1 MRVQPERPSTL
12 EPLNLA
18 TLARYLRPTRPSRS
32 PMAETPQTVPAPAA
46 ALVSAADP
54 LAHYPPWAREL
65 ARRYFTKTINQF
77 ILHGN
82 VRDLVPTEAESGR
95 AYLPLRQFL
104 SDDLFAGRDVVVFY
118 DRSDGIHFLDAESR
132 RDFARAVSGYDS
144 LFGTDFAKRMPKDPP
159 RVFALLDN
167 YFRLRLADGKR
178 VACVIDYA
186 ETVVPMSEAASY
198 STEDRAAL
206 VTLQKWAHDPTLL
219 RADFTLVL
227 VAENLNDL
235 SRAFIQSPYNAEL
248 EVDLPDQTKRTE
260 FIAHFLSDAGPSG
273 AGTRARYDGLSD
285 VSDLALAQNTAGL
298 GYVQMRSILADVLEN
313 ERRLTFET
321 LSDKKKEL
329 IEAEAYGLLEF
340 VETDFG
346 LDSVAGHTEAKAHLR
361 AAAQAIKTGRP
372 DVMPMGYLVN
382 GPVGTGKTFL
392 ITSFAG
398 EIGIPMVMLKNFRSQ
413 WQGVTEGNLEKILT
427 LLRAMNPVAVMIDE
441 ADAALGDR
449 SAQGDSG
456 VSSRVF
462 GQIAQAMSDTRFRG
476 KIIWFLVTARPDL
489 MPVDLK
495 RQGRAEEHLA
505 LFYPSTREDRE
516 ELLRVMMKK
525 TGVDVAADQIPE
537 ALLDGER
544 TYSGADMEALLT
556 RAKFRA
562 ATDALAAER
571 AATDAP
577 ATAVLPATT
586 PADATDS
593 GDAPFDNAPT
603 EVAPSGDGAD
613 TVATSASPAG
623 AVEPAAPGTV
633 TRAILESV
641 VADFLPPTYPLQ
653 VELQNLVAVMECT
666 SRSMLPE
673 RFRSL
678 DREASVRRVEELKR
692 LIGER

>member
-1 MRVQPERPSTL
+1 
-12 EPLNLA
+12 
-18 TLARYLRPTRPSRS
+18 
-32 PMAETPQTVPAPAA
+32 MAET
-46 ALVSAADP
+46 AADP
-54 LAHYPPWAREL
+54 LAHYPVWAREL
-65 ARRYFTKTINQF
+65 ARRYFTKTLNQF
-77 ILHGN
+77 VLHGN
-82 VRDLVPTEAESGR
+82 VRDLVPAEDGR
-95 AYLPLRQFL
+95 GARTYLPLRQFL
-104 SDDLFAGRDVVVFY
+104 ADDLFAGRDVVVFY
-118 DRSDGIHFLDAESR
+118 DRSDGIHFQDAESR
-132 RDFARAVSGYDS
+132 KDFNRALSGYDTI
-144 LFGTDFAKRMPKDPP
+144 FGTEYAKKLPKDPA

-178 VACVIDYA
+178 IALVVDYA

-198 STEDRAAL
+198 SAEDRAAL
-206 VTLQKWAHDPTLL
+206 VTLQKWAHDPLLL

-235 SRAFIQSPYNAEL
+235 SRPFIQSPYNAEL
-248 EVDLPDQTKRTE
+248 EVSFPDLDERQSFARW
-260 FIAHFLSDAGPSG
+260 FLGQQHDG
-273 AGTRARYDGLSD
+273 RARFDALSD

-298 GYVQMRSILADVLEN
+298 GYVQLRSILADVLEN
-313 ERRLTFET
+313 ERRLTFDA
-321 LSDKKKEL
+321 LADKKKEL

-340 VETDFG
+340 VETDYT
-346 LDSVAGHTEAKAHLR
+346 LDLVAGHEEAKAHLR
-361 AAAQAIKTGRP
+361 AAAEAIKAGRP
-372 DVMPMGYLVN
+372 DVMPMGYLVA

-392 ITSFAG
+392 VTTFAG
-398 EIGIPMVMLKNFRSQ
+398 EIGIPMVKLKNFRSQ

-495 RQGRAEEHLA
+495 RQGRAEEHIG
-505 LFYPSTREDRE
+505 LFYPSTREDRV

-525 TGVDVAADQIPE
+525 TGVDVDLSDVPD

-562 ATDALAAER
+562 ATHALDADDTPVEDADESPTDEAP
-571 AATDAP
+571 AGGDGQASGDPATDEAE
-577 ATAVLPATT
+577 TSTN
-586 PADATDS
+586 
-593 GDAPFDNAPT
+593 G
-603 EVAPSGDGAD
+603 
-613 TVATSASPAG
+613 SASADGGG
-623 AVEPAAPGTV
+623 ANGRV
-633 TRAILESV
+633 TRDTLDAV
-641 VADFLPPTYPLQ
+641 VNDFVPPSYPLQ

-673 RFRSL
+673 RFRGL
-678 DREASVRRVEELKR
+678 DREATVRRIAELKR
-692 LIGER
+692 LIGDR

>member
-1 MRVQPERPSTL
+1 
-12 EPLNLA
+12 
-18 TLARYLRPTRPSRS
+18 
-32 PMAETPQTVPAPAA
+32 MAETLAAPAA
-46 ALVSAADP
+46 ASPADP
-54 LAHYPPWAREL
+54 LAHYPTWAREL

-82 VRDLVPTEAESGR
+82 VRDLVATDGAGDVPGR
-95 AYLPLRQFL
+95 AYVPLRQFL
-104 SDDLFAGRDVVVFY
+104 SEDLFAGRDLVVFY

-227 VAENLNDL
+227 IAENLNDL
-235 SRAFIQSPYNAEL
+235 SRPFIQSPYNAEL
-248 EVDLPDQTKRTE
+248 EITLPEQEQRTA
-260 FIAHFLSDAGPSG
+260 FIEWFLSDGGPSG
-273 AGTRARYDGLSD
+273 TGARARYQALSD
-285 VSDLALAQNTAGL
+285 VPDLALAQNTAGL
-298 GYVQMRSILADVLEN
+298 GYVQLRSILADVLEN
-313 ERRLTFET
+313 QRRLTFET

-340 VETDFG
+340 VESPFG
-346 LDSVAGHTEAKAHLR
+346 LDSVAGHGEAKAHLR
-361 AAAQAIKTGRP
+361 AAAAAIKTGRP

-505 LFYPSTREDRE
+505 LFYPSTRADRE
-516 ELLRVMMKK
+516 ELLHVMMRK
-525 TGVDVAADQIPE
+525 TGVSVAADQIPE

>member
-1 MRVQPERPSTL
+1 
-12 EPLNLA
+12 
-18 TLARYLRPTRPSRS
+18 
-32 PMAETPQTVPAPAA
+32 MAETQTIPDSALAPASPAPPSPA
-46 ALVSAADP
+46 AADP
-54 LAHYPPWAREL
+54 LAHYPLWAREL

-82 VRDLVPTEAESGR
+82 VRDLVPAETEPTAGGTPGR

-104 SDDLFAGRDVVVFY
+104 SEDLFAGRDLVVFY

-178 VACVIDYA
+178 IACVIDYA

-235 SRAFIQSPYNAEL
+235 SRPFIQSPYNAEL
-248 EVDLPDQTKRTE
+248 EVQLPDQAQRTA
-260 FIAHFLSDAGPSG
+260 FIEWFLSAEGPSG
-273 AGTRARYDGLSD
+273 VDARTRYAALSD
-285 VSDLALAQNTAGL
+285 VPDLALSLNTAGL
-298 GYVQMRSILADVLEN
+298 GYVQLRSILADVLEN
-313 ERRLTFET
+313 KRRLTFET

-340 VETDFG
+340 VEADYG
-346 LDSVAGHTEAKAHLR
+346 LDLVAGHAEAKAHLR
-361 AAAQAIKTGRP
+361 AAAEAIKSGRQ

-516 ELLRVMMKK
+516 ELLRVMMRK
-525 TGVDVAADQIPE
+525 TGVDVAASEIPE

-562 ATDALAAER
+562 ATHALDAADPAA
-571 AATDAP
+571 
-577 ATAVLPATT
+577 
-586 PADATDS
+586 
-593 GDAPFDNAPT
+593 
-603 EVAPSGDGAD
+603 DGARPG
-613 TVATSASPAG
+613 AS
-623 AVEPAAPGTV
+623 APGASAPGAV
-633 TRAILESV
+633 TRAILEAV

-666 SRSMLPE
+666 SQSMLPE

-678 DREASVRRVEELKR
+678 DREATVRRVEELKR

>member
-1 MRVQPERPSTL
+1 
-12 EPLNLA
+12 
-18 TLARYLRPTRPSRS
+18 
-32 PMAETPQTVPAPAA
+32 MAETQTIPDA
-46 ALVSAADP
+46 AADP
-54 LAHYPPWAREL
+54 LAHYPTWAREL

-82 VRDLVPTEAESGR
+82 VRDLVQADVDGPGGAGGAGTAR

-104 SDDLFAGRDVVVFY
+104 SEDLFAGRDLVVFY
-118 DRSDGIHFLDAESR
+118 DRSDGIHFMDAESR

-235 SRAFIQSPYNAEL
+235 SRPFIQSPYNAEL
-248 EVDLPDQTKRTE
+248 EITLPEQEQRTAFVE
-260 FIAHFLSDAGPSG
+260 WFLSDGGPSG
-273 AGTRARYDGLSD
+273 TGARARYQALSD
-285 VSDLALAQNTAGL
+285 VPDLALAQNTAGL
-298 GYVQMRSILADVLEN
+298 GYVQLRSILADVLEN
-313 ERRLTFET
+313 QRRLTFET

-340 VETDFG
+340 VESPFG
-346 LDSVAGHTEAKAHLR
+346 LDSVAGHGEAKAHLR
-361 AAAQAIKTGRP
+361 AAAEAIKTGRP

-505 LFYPSTREDRE
+505 LFYPSTRADRE
-516 ELLRVMMKK
+516 ELLRVMMRK
-525 TGVDVAADQIPE
+525 TGVDVPAGEIPE
-537 ALLDGER
+537 VLLDGER

-562 ATDALAAER
+562 ATHALAEVDGVDEGSG
-571 AATDAP
+571 AAGA
-577 ATAVLPATT
+577 A
-586 PADATDS
+586 
-593 GDAPFDNAPT
+593 G
-603 EVAPSGDGAD
+603 SGDGEA
-613 TVATSASPAG
+613 
-623 AVEPAAPGTV
+623 PAAGRV
-633 TRAILESV
+633 TREVLEAV
-641 VADFLPPTYPLQ
+641 VEDFLPPTYPLQ